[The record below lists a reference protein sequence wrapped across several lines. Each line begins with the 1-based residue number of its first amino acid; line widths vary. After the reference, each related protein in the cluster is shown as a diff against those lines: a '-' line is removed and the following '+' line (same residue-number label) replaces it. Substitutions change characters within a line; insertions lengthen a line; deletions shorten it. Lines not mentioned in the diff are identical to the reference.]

1 MDSVVIL
8 TQDIPTFL
16 QGDSTSFPLYCY
28 WDVLNLWLAPL
39 LKPFPLSSRK
49 KNKHWNLSYMFSLFF
64 FLMCTIL
71 LEMGLQGQSW
81 LSSLGKKIIKFSI
94 NL

>member
-1 MDSVVIL
+1 MNSVVIL

-39 LKPFPLSSRK
+39 LKPFPLFSRK
-49 KNKHWNLSYMFSLFF
+49 KKQALEFELYVQSF

-71 LEMGLQGQSW
+71 LEVGLQGQSW
-81 LSSLGKKIIKFSI
+81 LSSLGKT
-94 NL
+94 L